1 MECRAKLWANLL
13 PSLLLWEYSNL
24 VKEIQKVRIEYITN
38 DIWVIDNYDQK
49 KKKTINGFIYVR
61 VTACLYDWLLFCEEE
76 VGISI
81 N

>member
-38 DIWVIDNYDQK
+38 DIWVIDNYDPK
-49 KKKTINGFIYVR
+49 KKKTINSFIYVR

-76 VGISI
+76 VGIS
-81 N
+81 NN